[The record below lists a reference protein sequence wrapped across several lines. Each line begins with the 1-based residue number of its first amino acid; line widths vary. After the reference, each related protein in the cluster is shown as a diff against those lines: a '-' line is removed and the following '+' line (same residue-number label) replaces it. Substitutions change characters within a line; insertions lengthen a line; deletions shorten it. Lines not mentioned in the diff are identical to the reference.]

1 MEADEKKCPQCA
13 ETIKA
18 DAVICRFC
26 GYRFNGAPAA
36 VIAPSRKRRGGQ
48 KALGCVGPLLVALF
62 VVTCTAK
69 LAQPGS
75 KLASSPLGVDTQMQH
90 IKNKVA
96 DDAVKQYNI
105 AAQGG
110 TPMDRCVQAGMVA
123 AAYLQAQD
131 QSDYDNWK
139 ATEKADC
146 RAAGLRR

>member
-1 MEADEKKCPQCA
+1 MELDEKKCPQCA

-18 DAVICRFC
+18 DALVCRFC
-26 GYRFNGAPAA
+26 GHSFVTGQSGKPAQA
-36 VIAPSRKRRGGQ
+36 AKRGIGKRGVGCLVS
-48 KALGCVGPLLVALF
+48 LGLLALVA
-62 VVTCTAK
+62 TCTAK

-75 KLASSPLGVDTQMQH
+75 RLASTPFGVDTQIQN

-96 DDAVKQYNI
+96 QDAVTQYNI

-110 TPMDRCVQAGMVA
+110 SPMDRCVQAGMVA

-131 QSDYDNWK
+131 QTSYDTWK

-146 RAAGLRR
+146 RAAGVPR